1 MKSLHRFFS
10 NATLAALLTFAV
22 PAVVL
27 ATLTATVSRLVV

>member
-10 NATLAALLTFAV
+10 TATFAALLTLAV

-27 ATLTATVSRLVV
+27 ATLTTTVSRLVV